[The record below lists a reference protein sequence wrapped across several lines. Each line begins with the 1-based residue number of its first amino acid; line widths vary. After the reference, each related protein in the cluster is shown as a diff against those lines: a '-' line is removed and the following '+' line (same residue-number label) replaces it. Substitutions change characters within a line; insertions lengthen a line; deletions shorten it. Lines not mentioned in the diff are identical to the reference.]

1 MPLKIF
7 ECPVCG
13 DTKRTLKNETP
24 ICQHFSGVDEEY
36 YRSIGCPN
44 ASEMVETIQA
54 PEAKMLETVDKENG
68 KTRLKDQMKILKERS
83 RIHARDYEADDL
95 IQKNKDNG
103 IERIGFL
110 KSDGTKRTKIDD
122 L

>member
-1 MPLKIF
+1 MPLKIYKC
-7 ECPVCG
+7 ETCG
-13 DTKRTLKNETP
+13 HVVRTLKNLAMPPQCAHGKENP
-24 ICQHFSGVDEEY
+24 DLDKDYEYMEELF
-36 YRSIGCPN
+36 
-44 ASEMVETIQA
+44 EA
-54 PEAKMLETVDKENG
+54 PEAKMLETIDKETG

-95 IQKNKDNG
+95 IQKNKENG